1 MSRRLSTPQFPT
13 DRGYPEPSQS
23 TTALVLGILG
33 IPIQILGPIAWY
45 VATREI
51 TAIREGRRDPEGLQ
65 LAMTARILG
74 IVGTVILVGGI
85 LLFLLFVVLL
95 GVRGMQIF

>member
-1 MSRRLSTPQFPT
+1 MTTPQFPT

-65 LAMTARILG
+65 LATTARILG

-85 LLFLLFVVLL
+85 LLVILFVVLL